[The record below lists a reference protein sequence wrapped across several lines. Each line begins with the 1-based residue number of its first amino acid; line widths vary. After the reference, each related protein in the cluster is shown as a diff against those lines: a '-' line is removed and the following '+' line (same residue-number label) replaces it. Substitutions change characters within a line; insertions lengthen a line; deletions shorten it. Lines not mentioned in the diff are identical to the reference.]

1 MFPMSL
7 QPRTRN
13 PRRWFVSTS
22 AGSWSNFRPLSLS
35 PSLWFDASDTS
46 SITSSSG
53 LVSQWN
59 DLSGND
65 RHLTQ
70 GTAANQPTTGV
81 TTQNGLNVIN
91 FSTKS
96 MTTANSASSF
106 PIVYFFAVVKSPAN
120 ASNQVIAGVGD
131 NAAGTSPFFRWS
143 VLHRPNQGLES
154 RLNGTLYISAN
165 NQWNAANWQIFSL
178 ESAEAD
184 GYVGRLRI
192 INGAANPSLTY
203 PNALPLRVGARL
215 QGVES
220 MVNGSIAEILIF
232 NRRLNEVE
240 KDLILTYFNTK
251 WAVY

>member
-13 PRRWFVSTS
+13 PRRWFVSTP
-22 AGSWSNFRPLSLS
+22 AGSWSNFQPLSLS
-35 PSLWFDASDTS
+35 PSLWFDASNAS

-59 DLSGND
+59 DLSGNGL
-65 RHLTQ
+65 HLTQ
-70 GTAANQPTTGV
+70 ATSANQPTTGV

-96 MTTANSASSF
+96 MTTANSAASF
-106 PIVYFFAVVKSPAN
+106 PIVNFYAVVKSPAN

-131 NAAGTSPFFRWS
+131 NAAGNSPYFRWS
-143 VLHRPNQGLES
+143 VLHRPNQAMET
-154 RLNGTLYISAN
+154 RLNGTLYASATSA
-165 NQWNAANWQIFSL
+165 WNAANWQIFRL
-178 ESAEAD
+178 ESNEAD

-192 INGAANPSLTY
+192 LDGAGPVSLTY

-220 MVNGSIAEILIF
+220 MVGGSIAEILIF

-240 KDLILTYFNTK
+240 KDLILTYFNQK